1 MGEMKSIES
10 KKESG
15 KKKMANT
22 IPKDPVM
29 LLSYINTLLR
39 DQYSSLELLG
49 EEMELNVQELKEKL
63 SVIDYT
69 YDAERNQFV

>member
-10 KKESG
+10 EKESG

-39 DQYSSLELLG
+39 DKYSSLELLG

>member
-10 KKESG
+10 EKESG

>member
-1 MGEMKSIES
+1 
-10 KKESG
+10 
-15 KKKMANT
+15 
-22 IPKDPVM
+22 M

-63 SVIDYT
+63 AVIDYT

>member
-1 MGEMKSIES
+1 MKVKRKWE
-10 KKESG
+10 
-15 KKKMANT
+15 KKMANT

-63 SVIDYT
+63 AVIDYT

>member
-1 MGEMKSIES
+1 MKVKRKWE
-10 KKESG
+10 
-15 KKKMANT
+15 KKMANT
-22 IPKDPVM
+22 IPKDSVM

-63 SVIDYT
+63 AVIDYT

>member
-1 MGEMKSIES
+1 MGEMKSGES
-10 KKESG
+10 EKESG

-49 EEMELNVQELKEKL
+49 EEMELNIQELKEKL
-63 SVIDYT
+63 AVIDYT
-69 YDAERNQFV
+69 YDAERNRFV

>member
-10 KKESG
+10 EKESG

-49 EEMELNVQELKEKL
+49 EEMELDVQELKEKL

-69 YDAERNQFV
+69 YDVERNQFV